1 MVWSVTSVT
10 VIGGGLGGLAAAI
23 TAAEAGASVTLHEA
37 HRTLGG
43 RWRSTPVRKKV
54 AANPGEESAGY
65 RAHEG
70 PHVIYRDGSIW
81 AWLKE
86 RRLLGVTCRVPLG
99 AVLRFQF
106 WHEGRLRRAPPIGFI
121 RALRISHRRDVPVD
135 QSFRAWA
142 SKLVGDEAAEM
153 GASASGVGIFYHDPG
168 SLSAAFVAERLSRVY
183 SIPPPASYRQGS
195 WGAMFEEIAAYAG
208 RLGVIIELGSRVS
221 SIGQGITI
229 VATEL
234 ESARVLLG
242 DDSLSWPSGRAA
254 LLDLGV
260 RRDQHDLFV
269 VSDLDTAGWL
279 ENFTMPDPTIAPAG
293 EHLVQMQMPIDAETS
308 KAVGVARLETIADHA
323 LPGWGERTTHRLE
336 SLANARTGAIDFP
349 GTSWRDRPA
358 IDRGDGVFLVGDRV
372 AAPGLLS
379 EVSLNSGVRAAQL
392 ALG

>member
-1 MVWSVTSVT
+1 MT

-54 AANPGEESAGY
+54 AANPGEDSAGY

-70 PHVIYRDGSIW
+70 PHVIYRDGPIW

-86 RRLLGVTCRVPLG
+86 RRLLGVTCRVPFG
-99 AVLRFQF
+99 AVARFQF
-106 WHEGRLRRAPPIGFI
+106 WHEGRCVRSHLSASFGRYGYQPP
-121 RALRISHRRDVPVD
+121 RVPVD

-195 WGAMFEEIAAYAG
+195 WGAMFEEIAAYAR

-242 DDSLSWPSGRAA
+242 DDCLSWPSGRAA

-293 EHLVQMQMPIDAETS
+293 EHLVQMQMPIDAESS
-308 KAVGVARLETIADHA
+308 KADGVARLETIADYA
-323 LPGWGERTTHRLE
+323 LPEWRERTTYRLE
-336 SLANARTGAIDFP
+336 SLANARTGAVDFP
-349 GTSWRDRPA
+349 GTSWPDRPA
-358 IDRGDGVFLVGDRV
+358 IDHGDGVYLVGDRV

>member
-1 MVWSVTSVT
+1 MVWNVNAVT

-23 TAAEAGASVTLHEA
+23 TAAETGAFVTLHEA

-43 RWRSTPVRKKV
+43 RWRSTPVRKKTV
-54 AANPGEESAGY
+54 ANPGRNPAVY

-70 PHVIYRDGSIW
+70 PHVIYRDGPIW
-81 AWLKE
+81 AWLKQ
-86 RRLLGVTCRVPLG
+86 RRLLGVTCRVPLD
-99 AVLRFQF
+99 AVVRFQF
-106 WHEGRLRRAPPIGFI
+106 WHEGRLRRVPPVGFL
-121 RALRISHRRDVPVD
+121 RVLRISRRHDIPVD
-135 QSFRAWA
+135 QSFRVWA

-153 GASASGVGIFYHDPG
+153 GASASGVGVFHHDPG

-195 WGAMFEEIAAYAG
+195 WGAMFEELGAYAR
-208 RLGVIIELGSRVS
+208 RLGVIIEVGSRAS

-242 DDSLSWPSGRAA
+242 DDTLAWPSGRTA

-260 RRDQHDLFV
+260 KRDPHDLFV

-279 ENFTMPDPTIAPAG
+279 ENFSMPDPTIAPAG
-293 EHLVQMQMPIDAETS
+293 EHLVQMQMPIDPEAS
-308 KAVGVARLETIADHA
+308 KADGVARLETIADHA
-323 LPGWGERTTHRLE
+323 LPGWRERMTHRLE
-336 SLANARTGAIDFP
+336 SLANARTGAVDFP

-358 IDRGDGVFLVGDRV
+358 IDRGNGVYLVGDRV

>member
-1 MVWSVTSVT
+1 MVWNMTSVT

-54 AANPGEESAGY
+54 AANPGEDSTGY

-99 AVLRFQF
+99 AVARFQF
-106 WHEGRLRRAPPIGFI
+106 WHEGRLRRVPPVGFI
-121 RALRISHRRDVPVD
+121 RALRISHRRDVPID

-142 SKLVGDEAAEM
+142 SKLVGEEAAEM

-208 RLGVIIELGSRVS
+208 GLEVIIELGSRVS

-242 DDSLSWPSGRAA
+242 DDNLSWPSGRAA

-269 VSDLDTAGWL
+269 VSDLEAAGWL
-279 ENFTMPDPTIAPAG
+279 ENFTMPDPTIAPEG

-308 KAVGVARLETIADHA
+308 KADGVARLETIADHA
-323 LPGWGERTTHRLE
+323 LPGWRERTTHRLE